1 MTNRNFYLGLLVIL
15 SWVITVTV
23 VMEHEFLMNY
33 LDVYEYTLAFFLCI
47 VGSVVLTTSL
57 SIEEEES

>member
-1 MTNRNFYLGLLVIL
+1 MFDRNFYLHLLVIL

-33 LDVYEYTLAFFLCI
+33 LNVYGYTLAFFLCI
-47 VGSVVLTTSL
+47 VGSGILTTSL
-57 SIEEEES
+57 FIEEEES